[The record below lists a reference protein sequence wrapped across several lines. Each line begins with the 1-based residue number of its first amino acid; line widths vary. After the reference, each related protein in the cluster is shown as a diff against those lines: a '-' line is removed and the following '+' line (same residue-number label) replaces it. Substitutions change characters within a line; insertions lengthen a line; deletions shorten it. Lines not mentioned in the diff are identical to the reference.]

1 MKIRVNKEDRRL
13 DQRRRL
19 ELGSLPCSMRT
30 KKYVA
35 GPTAQRRRMSM
46 GSTEE
51 GLSLEARRN
60 KKKKKNRR

>member
-1 MKIRVNKEDRRL
+1 
-13 DQRRRL
+13 
-19 ELGSLPCSMRT
+19 MRT

-60 KKKKKNRR
+60 KKKKRIVDRIDASK